1 MSVWEDFLEEVGQ
14 EKALEGGVLKQ
25 RIGEVPHGVL
35 ESSFG
40 MVDHSFCVI
49 FKFLNPPDSA

>member
-1 MSVWEDFLEEVGQ
+1 MGH
-14 EKALEGGVLKQ
+14 EKALEGGVLRQ

-40 MVDHSFCVI
+40 TVGPFILCY
-49 FKFLNPPDSA
+49 F